1 MSASCVGEIASHA
14 MRKPVA
20 NLPVYQFEQTQRFEQ
35 PRDVIFAYF
44 ERAELLA
51 ELTPHWLNFVL
62 LTPPPIRM
70 YQGRII
76 DYTIRQF
83 GWRLRWRSIISH
95 YQAPDYFVDE
105 QLKGPYSF
113 WFHEHRFVENDD
125 RSTTMID
132 TVYYALPNW
141 LPNFLSRWL
150 DRIWVRPQLKKIF
163 AYREK
168 RIIEIIAPQH
178 EKI

>member
-1 MSASCVGEIASHA
+1 MYASCVGEIASHA

-35 PRDVIFAYF
+35 SRDVIFTHF

-113 WFHEHRFVENDD
+113 WFHGHRFVENDD